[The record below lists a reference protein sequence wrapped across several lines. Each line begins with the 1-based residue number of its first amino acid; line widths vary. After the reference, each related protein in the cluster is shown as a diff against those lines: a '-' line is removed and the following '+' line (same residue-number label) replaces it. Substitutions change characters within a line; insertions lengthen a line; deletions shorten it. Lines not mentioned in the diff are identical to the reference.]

1 MIGRYKQIA
10 IDDAS
15 AGMVLAD
22 EVCDRQGNVLLAKGT
37 ALSESTLAALRRRGV
52 EGVRIED
59 DGASPEQ
66 LAAGREQVAA
76 RVAHLFRAAHG
87 GAADAFL
94 REQIA
99 AYRMEQLQ

>member
-1 MIGRYKQIA
+1 MISRYKQVG

-37 ALSESTLAALRRRGV
+37 QLSDSTLAALRRRGV
-52 EGVRIED
+52 EGVRVED
-59 DGASPEQ
+59 DGVSPEQ
-66 LAAGREQVAA
+66 LAAAREEVAV
-76 RVAHLFRAAHG
+76 RVGHLFRAAHG

-94 REQIA
+94 REQIT